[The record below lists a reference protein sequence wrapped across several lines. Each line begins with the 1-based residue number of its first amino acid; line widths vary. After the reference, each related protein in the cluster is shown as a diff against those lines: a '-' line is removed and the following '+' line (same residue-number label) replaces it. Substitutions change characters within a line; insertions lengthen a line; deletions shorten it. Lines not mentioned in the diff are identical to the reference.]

1 MFYRKMT
8 EVIEKYLQSGSKKVL
23 VVDGLD
29 GVGKTTLIRHV
40 GEKLFKQVVEID
52 LRKDS
57 ETQKAFAGIGYKKT
71 FFNALEQYVPADTG
85 DNTLVFLDEFHVY
98 TKLVSSLKT
107 MANDERYTYV
117 VAGTGLKEA
126 LEKADD
132 RIQEKVS
139 LLTIRPMDFTEF
151 LLAVGVGRDE
161 MNTMQE
167 QFMNNESLDEK
178 THEKMLQLFKD
189 YVIVGGMPASINSWL
204 KTKDYTP
211 VRQTQNVIREFYSR
225 YMEKNGIHVP
235 VVTDLEFP
243 LTANEQEE
251 EKLFFNDVGLM
262 TSIVEFT
269 DFHDSLY
276 EEPAFETVVVTEAL
290 SLSLPLYVYKETN
303 TLVCNDNTSQSA
315 VAFVIDCE
323 VKHISDELDTLKAN
337 DKVKHIYVLSEH
349 REMYTEDNV
358 TYIPLYDV
366 TFLMKKLINN

>member
-8 EVIEKYLQSGSKKVL
+8 EVIEKHLQSGSKKVL

-40 GEKLFKQVVEID
+40 GEKLFRQFIEID

-57 ETQKAFAGIGYKKT
+57 ETLKAFAGIGYKKT

-98 TKLVSSLKT
+98 PKLVSNLKA

-132 RIQEKVS
+132 RIKEKVS

-151 LLAVGVGRDE
+151 LLAVGVGQNELDAI
-161 MNTMQE
+161 QE
-167 QFMNNESLDEK
+167 QFRNNASLDEK
-178 THEKMLQLFKD
+178 THEKMLQLFRD

-225 YMEKNGIHVP
+225 HMDTNGIHVP

-243 LTANEQEE
+243 LTADEKEEQ
-251 EKLFFNDVGLM
+251 KLFFNDVGLM

-303 TLVCNDNTSQSA
+303 TLVCNDNASTS
-315 VAFVIDCE
+315 AFVIDCE
-323 VKHISDELDTLKAN
+323 IKHISDELHTLKAN

-358 TYIPLYDV
+358 TYIPVYDV
-366 TFLMKKLINN
+366 TFLLKKLKNN